1 MIDYRELDTL
11 AKDPKRANATAAML
25 LDLADTD
32 WNDWETDFLE
42 NMSAWRSTLSTRQ
55 AEVLIELREAGV
67 LLAKIHGFSLKAL
80 VDRLWMYRDELTE
93 GGDVEFVCQLKEA
106 GTTKLRKR
114 QAAKLLAIARK
125 IDDA

>member
-55 AEVLIELREAGV
+55 AEVLIELRDAGV

-93 GGDVEFVCQLKEA
+93 EGDVEFVCQLKESGA
-106 GTTKLRKR
+106 AKLRKR

-125 IDDA
+125 IDEA

>member
-55 AEVLIELREAGV
+55 AEVLIELRDASV
-67 LLAKIHGFSLKAL
+67 LLDKMRGFSLKAL
-80 VDRLWMYRDELTE
+80 IDRLWMYRDELTE
-93 GGDVEFVCQLKEA
+93 EGDVEFVCQLKEA

>member
-55 AEVLIELREAGV
+55 AEVLIELRDAGV

-93 GGDVEFVCQLKEA
+93 EGDVEFVCQLKEA